1 MPDRPSD
8 ADLLADL
15 AETAAVVETSEAPPA
30 WERRRKATHR
40 GPARERSNNPYLSN
54 WARHYE
60 FILKVPPLQQIR
72 TSEEKTLQRL
82 LDASLQPTDR
92 VLEIGPGTGRQTVK
106 LAARVAHV
114 TAVEQSEEMVE
125 QLHHRLEHEGVRNC
139 EVITGDFTKVH
150 FPEPFDV
157 VALIGVVD
165 YFADPAAFMAQ
176 VGRLAAR
183 EIVFTAP
190 HYGCLAKGFRLCN
203 RLRGV
208 TVSNQSIEQVR
219 AYLPLFE
226 VEVIETGLRTGLWR
240 GMTLACRAVRR

>member
-15 AETAAVVETSEAPPA
+15 TETAAVAESGEAPRS
-30 WERRRKATHR
+30 WERKSSGAGRCRSR
-40 GPARERSNNPYLSN
+40 GKSNNPYLSN
-54 WARHYE
+54 WAKHYE
-60 FILKVPPLQQIR
+60 FILKVPPLHQIR
-72 TSEEKTLQRL
+72 TSEERSLQRL
-82 LDASLQPTDR
+82 LDASLRPTDR

-125 QLHHRLEHEGVRNC
+125 QLLRRLEHEGVGNC
-139 EVITGDFTKVH
+139 EVITGDFTKIR
-150 FPEPFDV
+150 FAERFDV

-176 VGRLAAR
+176 VGAITER

-190 HYGCLAKGFRLCN
+190 HCGCLAKSFRLCN
-203 RLRGV
+203 RLRGIA
-208 TVSNQSIEQVR
+208 VSNQSIEQVR
-219 AYLPLFE
+219 GYLPQFDVE
-226 VEVIETGLRTGLWR
+226 VEETGLRSPLWK

>member
-15 AETAAVVETSEAPPA
+15 SETAAVTETAEAPRA
-30 WERRRKATHR
+30 WERRRRTGTR
-40 GPARERSNNPYLSN
+40 GRRPARSNNPYLSS
-54 WARHYE
+54 WARYYE
-60 FILKVPPLQQIR
+60 FILKVPPLHQIR
-72 TSEEKTLQRL
+72 TSEERTLQRL
-82 LDASLQPTDR
+82 LEASLRPTDR

-106 LAARVAHV
+106 LSARVAHV

-125 QLHHRLEHEGVRNC
+125 QLNRRLEHEGVGNC
-139 EVITGDFTKVH
+139 EVITGDFTKVR
-150 FPEPFDV
+150 FAERFDV

-176 VGRLAAR
+176 VGRVAER

-190 HYGCLAKGFRLCN
+190 HCGCLAKGFRLCN
-203 RLRGV
+203 RMRGV

-226 VEVIETGLRTGLWR
+226 VEVHETGLRTGLWR